1 MNQELVGVSSFGVL
15 SSHLLEDRLLRPLLL
30 VLVRIGEFG
39 FWAMADELRSSEKLD
54 VRLLRGRDEFDA
66 FGLWGVCCSLGGVL
80 VVWLKVLVAWGVVGH
95 VVGST
100 LW

>member
-1 MNQELVGVSSFGVL
+1 
-15 SSHLLEDRLLRPLLL
+15 
-30 VLVRIGEFG
+30 
-39 FWAMADELRSSEKLD
+39 
-54 VRLLRGRDEFDA
+54 
-66 FGLWGVCCSLGGVL
+66 VL